1 VLKLVL
7 PMLTRGMA
15 SSPRDAEEA
24 WPLFVRSC
32 AYDVDPRRVLPL
44 ARPRPCATAGVARSD
59 AGAPCHRTA
68 AERDVVARPL
78 LCPGAG
84 PDSLGA
90 ARERVQGRPVRSAM
104 ASVMPDVFRLLSNAP
119 RAEGRDA
126 EGRNAEPHAV
136 LPRDDDFGVVVAEND
151 DACTCDSGNFGWI
164 QHQLLGGGGGDV

>member
-90 ARERVQGRPVRSAM
+90 AM
-104 ASVMPDVFRLLSNAP
+104 ASVRPAVFRLLSTAP